1 MGIFDI
7 FRRDK
12 KWSVLPDNIVKV
24 TLPDG
29 SEYYRG
35 SLKPQKEFRI
45 RTCKECGKSVKHTCI
60 SERRRPF
67 RDAFGSDDGQNVQ
80 VQQIWAIADHTY
92 KEDRKCRGSNRRYK
106 QQFFD

>member
-60 SERRRPF
+60 SERRKTV
-67 RDAFGSDDGQNVQ
+67 DVGGTESIS
-80 VQQIWAIADHTY
+80 QIWAIANHQY
-92 KEDRKCRGSNRRYK
+92 GDRKCRGSNRRYK
-106 QQFFD
+106 KQFYK